1 MSLESKISALTIAIE
16 NLTAQMQE
24 SATGKT
30 MLERAHDVVKT
41 AGDVLIKG
49 DGITEGESSTEKAS
63 QADSEMAEKINAE
76 AKKKALAES
85 KAKAKAKK
93 EAEKLKALAEEDAKD
108 DAPGQEAEVSADDL
122 KAACLTAARAEEGNK
137 VKVKKLLASYDATVV
152 KDVAPGDRAEILAKL
167 EAGEF

>member
-16 NLTAQMQE
+16 ALTAQMQE

-30 MLERAHDVVKT
+30 MLERAHDVVKS

-63 QADSEMAEKINAE
+63 QVDNETADKINAE
-76 AKKKALAES
+76 AKKKALAKS
-85 KAKAKAKK
+85 KAKKKA
-93 EAEKLKALAEEDAKD
+93 ENEDAIKVN
-108 DAPGQEAEVSADDL
+108 EEKINNAEVSADDL

-152 KDVAPGDRAEILAKL
+152 KDVAPVDRAEILAKL
-167 EAGEF
+167 EAGDF

>member
-1 MSLESKISALTIAIE
+1 MSLELKISALTIAIE
-16 NLTAQMQE
+16 ALTAQM
-24 SATGKT
+24 AGAVITPI
-30 MLERAHDVVKT
+30 VV
-41 AGDVLIKG
+41 AA
-49 DGITEGESSTEKAS
+49 EKIIEEAVEEVS
-63 QADSEMAEKINAE
+63 QAEKLEQADNETADKINAE
-76 AKKKALAES
+76 AKKKALAKS
-85 KAKAKAKK
+85 KAKAKA

-108 DAPGQEAEVSADDL
+108 DAPGQEVEVSADDL